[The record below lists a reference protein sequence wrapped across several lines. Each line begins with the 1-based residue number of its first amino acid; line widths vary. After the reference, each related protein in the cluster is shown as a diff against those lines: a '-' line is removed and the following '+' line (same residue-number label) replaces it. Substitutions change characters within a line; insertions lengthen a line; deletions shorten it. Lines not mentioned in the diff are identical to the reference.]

1 MPASPSLRSPW
12 SAATSATPGR
22 ANGRRRTLASIA
34 VALPL
39 TVLLP
44 AVLAGCG
51 DDTVDPGASGSPTTP
66 ATTPAT
72 TPDAPAPTSVA
83 GRTFLST
90 GSAGLELVEA
100 TVVRIEFRDD
110 GTLSAS
116 AGCNL
121 FGGEYRVDGD
131 VLRLDGGLS
140 MTEMGCEQAL
150 MDQDS
155 LVADLLMAGPT
166 VALDGDT
173 LVLSSADTSIT
184 FLDRVVADP
193 DLPIE
198 GTVWILVT
206 IIDGESASSVPM
218 DATSTLT
225 FVNGTGT
232 ADGTALVETGCNSGS
247 ATVSLGDGTITFGP
261 LGLTKMACEQPL
273 MDLESSVVAVL
284 AGDVTFEIEAGS
296 LTITSSSGAAGL
308 QYVAL
313 DD

>member
-1 MPASPSLRSPW
+1 M
-12 SAATSATPGR
+12 
-22 ANGRRRTLASIA
+22 ASIA
-34 VALPL
+34 LALPL

-44 AVLAGCG
+44 GLVAGCG
-51 DDTVDPGASGSPTTP
+51 DDTVDPGAASSPTTPETTP

-72 TPDAPAPTSVA
+72 PAPASLD

-90 GSAGLELVEA
+90 GSAGFEFVDG

-110 GTLSAS
+110 STFSAS

-121 FGGEYRVDGD
+121 LGGAYRIDGD
-131 VLRLDGGLS
+131 TLRIDGGLE

-150 MDQDS
+150 MEQDTR
-155 LVADLLMAGPT
+155 LADLLMAGPI
-166 VALDGDT
+166 VALDGDA
-173 LVLSSADTSIT
+173 LVLTAGDASIT

-198 GTVWILVT
+198 GTVWTLTTV
-206 IIDGESASSVPM
+206 IDGDAASSIPM

-225 FVNGTGT
+225 FVNGADA
-232 ADGTALVETGCNSGS
+232 ADGTVVVETGCNSGS
-247 ATVSLGDGTITFGP
+247 GTVSIGEGTITFEP

-273 MDLESSVVAVL
+273 MALEMSVLSVL

-296 LTITSSSGAAGL
+296 LTITSSSGTAGL
-308 QYVAL
+308 QYTAL

>member
-1 MPASPSLRSPW
+1 M
-12 SAATSATPGR
+12 
-22 ANGRRRTLASIA
+22 ASIA
-34 VALPL
+34 LALPL

-44 AVLAGCG
+44 GLLAGCG
-51 DDTVDPGASGSPTTP
+51 DDTVDPGAPSSPTTP
-66 ATTPAT
+66 VTTPTTPA
-72 TPDAPAPTSVA
+72 PASLD

-90 GSAGLELVEA
+90 GSAGFELVDG

-121 FGGEYRVDGD
+121 LGGAYRIDGD
-131 VLRLDGGLS
+131 TLRIDGGLS

-150 MDQDS
+150 MDQDTR
-155 LVADLLMAGPT
+155 LADLLMAGPI

-173 LVLSSADTSIT
+173 LVLTAGDASIT

-193 DLPIE
+193 DLPLE
-198 GTVWILVT
+198 GTVWTLTTV
-206 IIDGESASSVPM
+206 IDGESASSIPM

-225 FVNGTGT
+225 FVNG
-232 ADGTALVETGCNSGS
+232 ADGTDGTASVATGCNSGS
-247 ATVSLGDGTITFGP
+247 ATATIGDGTITFGP
-261 LGLTKMACEQPL
+261 LALTKMACEQPL
-273 MDLESSVVAVL
+273 MDLETSVLSVL

-296 LTITSSSGAAGL
+296 LTITSSSGTAGL
-308 QYVAL
+308 QYTAL